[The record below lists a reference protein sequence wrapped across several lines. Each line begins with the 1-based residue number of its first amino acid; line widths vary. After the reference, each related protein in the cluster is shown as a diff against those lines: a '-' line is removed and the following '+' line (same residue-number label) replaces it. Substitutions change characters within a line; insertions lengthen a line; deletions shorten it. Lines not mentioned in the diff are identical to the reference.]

1 MAVNDLAEALKSMS
15 IELSDTVQ
23 RCRKASEKSKDAY
36 AKAYLE
42 GEANAYL
49 VMKIQVE
56 RALRGLNRERSQ

>member
-1 MAVNDLAEALKSMS
+1 MAVNDLAETLKAMS